1 MDISNIIANE
11 YINEKLEMKN
21 LKLRDFVKIWQW
33 LCQQYLILLS
43 EKRKNGKNYGQRKT
57 ISGPGLVLT
66 WQKKTFLLQRLFP
79 VTLNYLNSKMIIYH
93 PFSIK
98 FFMKFHIENYS
109 HKKKLKKKPTYKLHD

>member
-21 LKLRDFVKIWQW
+21 LKLHDFVKIWQW

-43 EKRKNGKNYGQRKT
+43 QKRKNDKNYGQRKT
-57 ISGPGLVLT
+57 ISGPGLDLT
-66 WQKKTFLLQRLFP
+66 WQKKNISPSAVVPLL
-79 VTLNYLNSKMIIYH
+79 LNYLNSKMIIYH

-98 FFMKFHIENYS
+98 FFMKIHIENYS
-109 HKKKLKKKPTYKLHD
+109 HKKNLKKPTYKLHD